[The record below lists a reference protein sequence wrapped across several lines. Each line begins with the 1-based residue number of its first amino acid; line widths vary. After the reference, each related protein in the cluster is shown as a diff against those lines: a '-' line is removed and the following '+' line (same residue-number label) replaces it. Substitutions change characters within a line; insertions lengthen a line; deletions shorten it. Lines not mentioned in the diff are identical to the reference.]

1 MPLYVSGSITL
12 ADLNPMDYKIGNDY
26 INKLYR
32 WSEYLNQINNI
43 VTGLRIT
50 RSFEPESIL
59 REKYKDDFNWYHRTF
74 SRCNAISITWD
85 SFEQSLALQ
94 IAKAIADTSKD
105 TTKTIIDLESN
116 TLTILRG
123 MKKRSTVAIKDS
135 AGKKI
140 VHTASSK

>member
-26 INKLYR
+26 ISKLYK
-32 WSEYLNQINNI
+32 WNEYLNQINSV

-59 REKYKDDFNWYHRTF
+59 REKCGDKFNWYHRAF
-74 SRCNAISITWD
+74 SRCNAISLTWD

-94 IAKAIADTSKD
+94 IAKAIADTAKD
-105 TTKTIIDLESN
+105 TTKTIIDLEDNS
-116 TLTILRG
+116 LTILRG
-123 MKKRSTVAIKDS
+123 MKSRSTVTIKNS
-135 AGKKI
+135 TGKKI